1 MADDSPLPALRAVRD
16 QRGDQR
22 PTDTSPGGRRPWEP
36 RYPDRPAR
44 TRSCAMAK
52 AYLVGSGIA
61 ALAAATFL
69 IRDGGL
75 KGSDIHLFEEQRAL
89 GGSLDAGGTPDA
101 GYTMRGG
108 RMFEAEFR
116 CTYDLLSGIP
126 SLDDPAVSVTEEI
139 LAGHEDFAWN
149 DIARLVDGDGK
160 IVDTTS
166 MGFSE
171 RDRLEMVRC
180 LATPEAHLDGKRITD
195 CFGEHFFTTAFWFMW
210 CTTFAFQPW
219 HSAIEFRRYLRRF
232 VHLFS
237 EFASM
242 TGIHRTR
249 YNQYDSIV
257 RPLTAWLQERGVTV
271 HTGCHVTDL
280 GFTPGI
286 RSGTVETIHLNRRG
300 HDEKVTVAPED
311 LVLVTNGSMTDAS
324 SLGSHTSTPPPAPHR
339 SDAWLLWHRL
349 ARGRDDFGNPDA
361 FDKHVK
367 ESRWESFTVTTK
379 DPAFLKALEEF
390 SGRPAGKGGLM
401 TFTGSNWLL
410 TIVANRQPVY
420 RDQPEDVGVWWGY
433 GLFPGRAGNHTPK
446 PMTMCT
452 GREILEEVL
461 HHLPFDERTA
471 DRIRET
477 SIVVP
482 CVMPYITSQ
491 FLARRRDD
499 RPRVVPK
506 ESVNLAFIGQF
517 AEVPDDVVFT
527 VEYSVRTAWTAVAQ
541 LLKLDRHP
549 PQVYKGHHDP
559 HVLAAALET
568 MHRR

>member
-1 MADDSPLPALRAVRD
+1 M
-16 QRGDQR
+16 
-22 PTDTSPGGRRPWEP
+22 
-36 RYPDRPAR
+36 
-44 TRSCAMAK
+44 MAK

-61 ALAAATFL
+61 ALAAAAFL
-69 IRDGGL
+69 IRDGGFD
-75 KGSDIHLFEEQRAL
+75 GADIHLFEEQMGI
-89 GGSLDAGGTPDA
+89 GGSLDAGGSAEA

-126 SLDDPAVSVTEEI
+126 TLDDPSVTVTQEI
-139 LAGHEDFAWN
+139 LAGHEEFAWD

-160 IVDTTS
+160 IVDSRS

-171 RDRLEMVRC
+171 RDRLELVRC
-180 LATPEAHLDGKRITD
+180 LATPEGHLDDKRITD
-195 CFGEHFFTTAFWFMW
+195 CFGEHFFTTNFWFMW

-232 VHLFS
+232 IHLFP
-237 EFASM
+237 EFGSM
-242 TGIHRTR
+242 SGIHRTR

-257 RPLTAWLQERGVTV
+257 RPLASWLRERGVTI
-271 HTGCHVTDL
+271 HPGCTVTDL
-280 GFTPGI
+280 DFAPGKD
-286 RSGTVETIHLNRRG
+286 GKTVQAVRLVRAGREERIAI
-300 HDEKVTVAPED
+300 APED

-324 SLGSHTSTPPPAPHR
+324 SRGTHTSPPPPPPQR

-349 ARGRDDFGNPDA
+349 ARGHENFGNPDA

-367 ESRWESFTVTTK
+367 ESRWESFTVTAK
-379 DPAFLKALEEF
+379 DPVFLDALAEF
-390 SGRPAGKGGLM
+390 SGRETGKGGLM
-401 TFTGSNWLL
+401 TFTDSNWLL

-420 RDQPEDVGVWWGY
+420 RDQPDDVSVWWGY

-446 PMTMCT
+446 PMTMCS

-461 HHLPFDERTA
+461 HHLHFDAPTSARVL
-471 DRIRET
+471 ET
-477 SIVVP
+477 STVIP

-491 FLARRRDD
+491 FLNRRRDD
-499 RPRVVPK
+499 RPEVVP
-506 ESVNLAFIGQF
+506 EGSVNLAFIGQF

-527 VEYSVRTAWTAVAQ
+527 VEYSVRTAWAAVSE
-541 LLKLDRHP
+541 LLHLDKQP
-549 PQVYKGHHDP
+549 PAVYKGHHDP

-568 MHRR
+568 MHHR